1 MNQQQSSGIPTFV
14 FVLIAAL
21 LGLFGI
27 MFFFAAGQGNALVR
41 LIIGSGCIMAALA
54 MMHLAKMRPIQETH
68 IHKMELDLPGKVDL
82 KNTEC
87 KSCGA
92 TLDSGAVK
100 VVGGVVQVS
109 CPYCGTSYELEEA
122 PKW

>member
-1 MNQQQSSGIPTFV
+1 MNQPNSGIPTFV
-14 FVLIAAL
+14 FVMIAVL
-21 LGLFGI
+21 LGLFGL
-27 MFFFAAGQGNALVR
+27 MFLAAAGQSNAIVR
-41 LIIGSGCIMAALA
+41 IAIGSGCMLAAIAMLYLA
-54 MMHLAKMRPIQETH
+54 RMRPVQQTH
-68 IHKMELDLPGKVDL
+68 IHKMELELPGKVDL
-82 KNTEC
+82 KSTEC